1 MSGEKKNAALD
12 ESALEAVTGGNWS
25 APGYKDYGPQRV
37 NDSADLVA
45 KDAVKDAVEKLLKSQ
60 QEDMEQQP

>member
-1 MSGEKKNAALD
+1 MSEEKKTVALD
-12 ESALEAVTGGNWS
+12 ESTLEGVTGGGWS
-25 APGYKDYGPQRV
+25 SPGYKDYGPQRV

-60 QEDMEQQP
+60 QEDKEQQS